1 MKDRLIGLVKTYCLF
16 ICIFVLQ
23 KPLFMLFYKSLY
35 PDASCAD
42 WFSVMGHGLPLDR
55 SLAGYLTV
63 IPGFLFIASVWTLS
77 KSLRRILCGYFL
89 FVSILLSI
97 IFIVDLGLYEYWG
110 FRLDA
115 TPLFYFF
122 SSPKDAIA
130 SVSIWMVLGGIAAMA
145 VYAAVLYAVFYS
157 VLLQKKVLLRM
168 KLPYR
173 RLKVS
178 GILLLMTGLLFIPI
192 RGGFTVSTMN
202 VGKVY
207 FSNEQRLNHAAIN
220 PAFSLMESLAKQKDF
235 SKQYRFMEAAEA
247 ERTFRE
253 LLDPAVVGGQAEVT
267 DSLQQVAGSQ
277 HTLFKTRR
285 PDILFVI
292 LESFSSKLMTALGGE
307 PNIAIHLDSLSKE
320 GILFTNFYANSFR
333 TDRGL
338 VAILSGY
345 PAQPTTSIM
354 KYPRKTQSIPAI
366 AGSLRK
372 AGYSAKYYYGG
383 DADFTNMR
391 SYLMSSG
398 FEDIVSDQDFPV
410 TERLSKWGAHDHLV
424 FNRLLEDL
432 KAGSQHTL
440 FKTRRPDI
448 LFVILESFS
457 SKLMTAL
464 GGEPNIAIHLDSLS
478 KEGILFTNFYANSF
492 RTDRGLVA
500 ILSGYPA
507 QPTTSIMKYP
517 RKTQSIPAIAGSL
530 RKAGYSAKYY
540 YGGDADFTNM
550 RSYLMSSGFEDIVSD
565 QDFPV
570 TERLSK
576 WGAHDHLVF
585 NRLLEDLK
593 AEAAE
598 GRPAGEKAPHFRVL
612 QTSSSHE
619 PFEVPFHRLENNR
632 LNAFAYTDSCAED
645 FVKRF
650 RELPQWENTVIVF
663 VPDHLGA
670 YPEHIDNLS
679 VERYQI
685 PLLMVG
691 GAVREP
697 GRIDVYGSQQDIAA
711 TLLAQLALP
720 HDEFIFSK
728 DMLNPASPHFAF
740 FTVPDA
746 FGMVTADNQVIFNCQ
761 AGAVAV
767 DEGTAKG
774 KNLPLGKAYL
784 QKLYDDIAKR

>member
-1 MKDRLIGLVKTYCLF
+1 MKDRLIGFIKTYCLF
-16 ICIFVLQ
+16 VCIFVLQ

-42 WFSVMGHGLPLDR
+42 WFSVIWHGLPLDL
-55 SLAGYLTV
+55 SLAGYLTA
-63 IPGFLFIASVWTLS
+63 IPGFLFITSVWTLS
-77 KSLRRILCGYFL
+77 KSLYRIWCSYFL
-89 FVSILLSI
+89 FISVLISI
-97 IFIVDLGLYEYWG
+97 IFTVDLGLYEYWG

-122 SSPKDAIA
+122 SSPKDAVA
-130 SVSIWMVLGGIAAMA
+130 SVSIWMVLGGIVAMA
-145 VYAAVLYAVFYS
+145 VYAVVLYAVFYGI
-157 VLLQKKVLLRM
+157 LLQKNLLLRM

-207 FSNEQRLNHAAIN
+207 FSAEQRLNHAAIN
-220 PAFSLMESLAKQKDF
+220 PAFSLMESRAKQKDF

-247 ERTFRE
+247 DRLFKDMLE
-253 LLDPAVVGGQAEVT
+253 PAGAGGQTEET
-267 DSLQQVAGSQ
+267 DSVLQPADSL
-277 HTLFKTRR
+277 HTLFNTQR
-285 PDILFVI
+285 PDVLFVI
-292 LESFSSKLMTALGGE
+292 LESFSSRLMTALGGE

-320 GILFTNFYANSFR
+320 GVLFTNFYANSFR

-372 AGYSAKYYYGG
+372 AGYGTKYYYGG

-432 KAGSQHTL
+432 KT
-440 FKTRRPDI
+440 
-448 LFVILESFS
+448 
-457 SKLMTAL
+457 
-464 GGEPNIAIHLDSLS
+464 
-478 KEGILFTNFYANSF
+478 
-492 RTDRGLVA
+492 
-500 ILSGYPA
+500 
-507 QPTTSIMKYP
+507 
-517 RKTQSIPAIAGSL
+517 
-530 RKAGYSAKYY
+530 
-540 YGGDADFTNM
+540 
-550 RSYLMSSGFEDIVSD
+550 
-565 QDFPV
+565 
-570 TERLSK
+570 
-576 WGAHDHLVF
+576 
-585 NRLLEDLK
+585 
-593 AEAAE
+593 EAAE
-598 GRPAGEKAPHFRVL
+598 GTAEEKTPYFRVL

-619 PFEVPFHRLENNR
+619 PFEVPFRRLENDR
-632 LNAFAYTDSCAED
+632 LNAFAYTDSCAGD
-645 FVKRF
+645 FVRQF
-650 RELPQWENTVIVF
+650 RELPQWKNTVIVF

-679 VERYQI
+679 VERYRI

-691 GAVREP
+691 GAIREP
-697 GRIDVYGSQQDIAA
+697 RRIDVYGSQHDIAA

-720 HDEFIFSK
+720 HEEFVFSK

-761 AGAVAV
+761 AGAVVV

>member
-1 MKDRLIGLVKTYCLF
+1 MKDRLIGFIKTYCLF
-16 ICIFVLQ
+16 VCIFVLQ

-42 WFSVMGHGLPLDR
+42 WFSVIWHGLPLDL
-55 SLAGYLTV
+55 SLAGYLTA
-63 IPGFLFIASVWTLS
+63 IPGFLFITSVWTLS
-77 KSLRRILCGYFL
+77 KSLHRIWCGYFL
-89 FVSILLSI
+89 FISVLISI
-97 IFIVDLGLYEYWG
+97 IFTVDLGLYEYWG

-122 SSPKDAIA
+122 SSPKDAVA
-130 SVSIWMVLGGIAAMA
+130 SVSIWMVLGGIVAMA
-145 VYAAVLYAVFYS
+145 VYAVVLYAVFYGI
-157 VLLQKKVLLRM
+157 LLQKKLLLRM

-207 FSNEQRLNHAAIN
+207 FSAEQRLNHAAIN

-247 ERTFRE
+247 DRLFKDMLE
-253 LLDPAVVGGQAEVT
+253 PAGTGGQTEET
-267 DSLQQVAGSQ
+267 DSVLQPADSL
-277 HTLFKTRR
+277 HTLFNTQR
-285 PDILFVI
+285 PDVLFVI
-292 LESFSSKLMTALGGE
+292 LESFSSRLMTALGGE
-307 PNIAIHLDSLSKE
+307 PNIAVHLDSLSKE
-320 GILFTNFYANSFR
+320 GVLFTNFYANSFR

-372 AGYSAKYYYGG
+372 AGYG
-383 DADFTNMR
+383 T
-391 SYLMSSG
+391 
-398 FEDIVSDQDFPV
+398 
-410 TERLSKWGAHDHLV
+410 
-424 FNRLLEDL
+424 
-432 KAGSQHTL
+432 
-440 FKTRRPDI
+440 
-448 LFVILESFS
+448 
-457 SKLMTAL
+457 
-464 GGEPNIAIHLDSLS
+464 
-478 KEGILFTNFYANSF
+478 
-492 RTDRGLVA
+492 
-500 ILSGYPA
+500 
-507 QPTTSIMKYP
+507 
-517 RKTQSIPAIAGSL
+517 
-530 RKAGYSAKYY
+530 KYY

-598 GRPAGEKAPHFRVL
+598 GTAEEKTPHFRVL

-619 PFEVPFHRLENNR
+619 PFEVPFRRLENDR
-632 LNAFAYTDSCAED
+632 LNAFAYTDSCAGD
-645 FVKRF
+645 FVRQF
-650 RELPQWENTVIVF
+650 RELPQWKNTVIVF

-679 VERYQI
+679 VERYRI

-697 GRIDVYGSQQDIAA
+697 RRIDVYGSQHDIAA

-720 HDEFIFSK
+720 HDEFVFSK
-728 DMLNPASPHFAF
+728 DMLNPASSHFAF

-761 AGAVAV
+761 AGTVVV

>member
-1 MKDRLIGLVKTYCLF
+1 
-16 ICIFVLQ
+16 
-23 KPLFMLFYKSLY
+23 
-35 PDASCAD
+35 
-42 WFSVMGHGLPLDR
+42 
-55 SLAGYLTV
+55 
-63 IPGFLFIASVWTLS
+63 
-77 KSLRRILCGYFL
+77 
-89 FVSILLSI
+89 
-97 IFIVDLGLYEYWG
+97 
-110 FRLDA
+110 
-115 TPLFYFF
+115 
-122 SSPKDAIA
+122 
-130 SVSIWMVLGGIAAMA
+130 
-145 VYAAVLYAVFYS
+145 
-157 VLLQKKVLLRM
+157 
-168 KLPYR
+168 
-173 RLKVS
+173 
-178 GILLLMTGLLFIPI
+178 
-192 RGGFTVSTMN
+192 MN

-207 FSNEQRLNHAAIN
+207 FSAEQRLNHAAIN

-247 ERTFRE
+247 DRLFKDMLE
-253 LLDPAVVGGQAEVT
+253 PAVAGGQTEET
-267 DSLQQVAGSQ
+267 DSVRQSADSL
-277 HTLFKTRR
+277 HTLFNTQR
-285 PDILFVI
+285 PDVLFVI
-292 LESFSSKLMTALGGE
+292 LESFSSRLMTALGGE

-320 GILFTNFYANSFR
+320 GVLFTNFYANSFR

-372 AGYSAKYYYGG
+372 AGYGTKYYYGG

-432 KAGSQHTL
+432 KT
-440 FKTRRPDI
+440 
-448 LFVILESFS
+448 
-457 SKLMTAL
+457 
-464 GGEPNIAIHLDSLS
+464 
-478 KEGILFTNFYANSF
+478 
-492 RTDRGLVA
+492 
-500 ILSGYPA
+500 
-507 QPTTSIMKYP
+507 
-517 RKTQSIPAIAGSL
+517 
-530 RKAGYSAKYY
+530 
-540 YGGDADFTNM
+540 
-550 RSYLMSSGFEDIVSD
+550 
-565 QDFPV
+565 
-570 TERLSK
+570 
-576 WGAHDHLVF
+576 
-585 NRLLEDLK
+585 
-593 AEAAE
+593 EAAE
-598 GRPAGEKAPHFRVL
+598 GTAEEKTPHFRVL

-619 PFEVPFHRLENNR
+619 PFEVPFRRLENDR
-632 LNAFAYTDSCAED
+632 LNAFAYTDSCAGD
-645 FVKRF
+645 FVRQF
-650 RELPQWENTVIVF
+650 RELPQWKNTVIVF

-679 VERYQI
+679 VERYRI

-691 GAVREP
+691 GAIREP
-697 GRIDVYGSQQDIAA
+697 RRIDVYGSQHDIAA

-720 HDEFIFSK
+720 HEEFVFSK

-761 AGAVAV
+761 AGAVVV